1 MHIMKGTKPPS
12 CKYVQVASIFFME
25 SSISLNSIYT
35 RYMHIYALSPDSTT
49 NSSKESDLTPP
60 LTVKKLKYWLC
71 DLASIIC
78 NKKVS

>member
-60 LTVKKLKYWLC
+60 LTVKKLKYWLR